1 MGEVTYSSA
10 MRRRRGLAS
19 AVLGLTVGLVFGL
32 LISGYRILVLNNN
45 IQRSGWSSYS
55 SSSFSSSLSLSTISS
70 ALRRNYS
77 MEEEIGPTVRNM
89 PKLSDNEHINSSSDS
104 LVFVGVMTAKKYL
117 DTRAKAVY
125 ETWGQELPGK
135 IAFFSSE
142 SSTVPNNCPDLPLVP
157 LNRVDDSYPPQK
169 KSFMMLQYMWNHYGN
184 RFEWFFRADD
194 DVYVRTDRLESFL
207 RSVDSRKPMYIGQA
221 GRGNSEEFGLLS
233 LEYDENFCMG
243 GPGIV
248 ISRETLKR
256 IVPHIKYCL
265 RHLYTTHEDVEIGRC
280 VQKYAGI
287 PCTWSYEMQSIFYH
301 NSSGNQAFTGNLK
314 RKEVHRAIT
323 LHPIKSSPYMYRL
336 HNYMRGLKI
345 QDLQQDKIK
354 LQRDIYSMIEELG
367 INHDQ
372 LKNYEVAIG
381 VPLFPVNPYSED
393 YPGDTETLGV
403 PVGLR
408 TFKPTTSDEV
418 IPWDFISKSE
428 YSLADFNPRR
438 RIHSDI
444 KEAMDDNIREVMIKI
459 NACSRQRGRVVDERS
474 ALYGYRRVNS
484 YGADTILDLLL
495 VYRKFRGKK
504 LTMPVRR
511 HIYLHQHF
519 TGLEIREM
527 INDDELKEDNRK
539 SENKFL
545 RNIIP
550 SRFLDFNLKSIKNKD
565 RNNEDKIIHFI
576 LPLSG
581 RYEVFQRFIQNY
593 EEVCLTTG
601 EQTKLLIILYRH
613 KTEDTL
619 NKTLNLIEQLKY
631 KYRSASIDVILSNGE
646 FARANA
652 LHEGVI
658 RMKDD
663 DLLFFI
669 DVDIVF
675 TSSALYRIRLNTLI
689 NRQIYFPVV
698 FSEYDPKIVYGDSK
712 IHDKYVITEITGYW
726 RQFGFGIVSLYKKD
740 YDTIGGFDL
749 SIRGWGKED
758 VIFYDKV
765 VKSKLHIFRAADPN
779 LIHVFHDVECGKEL
793 SDTQLSMCMG
803 TKADTYAGPETLAK
817 IIYENPEYF
826 KFAKERRF
834 KLTKAGS

>member
-1 MGEVTYSSA
+1 MGEVTYRSA

-32 LISGYRILVLNNN
+32 LISGYRILVLNNV
-45 IQRSGWSSYS
+45 QRSGW
-55 SSSFSSSLSLSTISS
+55 SSSFSSSLSTFSS
-70 ALRRNYS
+70 ALRINT
-77 MEEEIGPTVRNM
+77 MIEPTVKNM
-89 PKLSDNEHINSSSDS
+89 PKLSDNERINSSSDN

-142 SSTVPNNCPDLPLVP
+142 SSTVPDNCPELPLVP
-157 LNRVDDSYPPQK
+157 LTRVDDSYPPQK

-194 DVYVRTDRLESFL
+194 DVYVRTDRLENFL

-265 RHLYTTHEDVEIGRC
+265 RHLYTTHEDVELGRC

-354 LQRDIYSMIEELG
+354 LQRDIYSMIKELG
-367 INHDQ
+367 INHEQ
-372 LKNYEVAIG
+372 LKNYHVAID
-381 VPLFPVNPYSED
+381 VPLFPVNHYSED
-393 YPGDTETLGV
+393 YPGDTEILGV

-444 KEAMDDNIREVMIKI
+444 KEAMDDNIREVMVKI

-519 TGLEIREM
+519 TGLEIREVT
-527 INDDELKEDNRK
+527 NDDDDDNDDNDDNEEFKQDNR
-539 SENKFL
+539 NRFL
-545 RNIIP
+545 QNLIP
-550 SRFLDFNLKSIKNKD
+550 SRFLDFNLLSSKSVNLM
-565 RNNEDKIIHFI
+565 EDQKIINFI

-593 EEVCLTTG
+593 EEVCLTTD
-601 EQTKLLIILYRH
+601 EKTKLLIVLYQH
-613 KTEDTL
+613 KIEDTL
-619 NKTLNLIEQLKY
+619 NKTMNLIEQLKY
-631 KYRSASIDVILSNGE
+631 KYRSATIDVILGSGE

-658 RMKDD
+658 QMKDD

-675 TSSALYRIRLNTLI
+675 TSSALYRIRLNTII

-698 FSEYDPKIVYGDSK
+698 FSEYDPKIVYKSDYSK
-712 IHDKYVITEITGYW
+712 RHDKYYIITEMTGYW

-740 YDTIGGFDL
+740 YDIVGGFDL

-758 VIFYDKV
+758 VIFYEKV
-765 VKSKLHIFRAADPN
+765 VKSKIKIFRAADQH

-803 TKADTYAGPETLAK
+803 TKADTYAGTETLAK
-817 IIYENPEYF
+817 IIYDNPEYLQ
-826 KFAKERRF
+826 FAKERRL